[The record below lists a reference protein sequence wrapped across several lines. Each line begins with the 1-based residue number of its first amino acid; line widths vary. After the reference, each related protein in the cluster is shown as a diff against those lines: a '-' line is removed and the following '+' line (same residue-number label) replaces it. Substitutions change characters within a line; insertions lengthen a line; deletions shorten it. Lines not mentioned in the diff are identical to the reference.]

1 MSTMAHAH
9 ALDGRNPLGERLH
22 VAGRFPHG
30 HMPAFVPIADRE
42 TGFVTWQPYSKVLK
56 KDIMMSQ
63 EDAEQFAIDLDQ
75 LIADCRPRKEIDFQ
89 LQAPEQE
96 LGSSHPRLSKETLI
110 SSSPEPIHKV
120 STKSINM
127 REPLHETR
135 PASNDHRPPYNTV
148 MRARGISD
156 TLDLSRDP
164 KKPQEKAVRKEM
176 NLASNL
182 HNKGWKTMKSILDR
196 QGGKHLTPNQRYQ
209 AVVAEYF
216 GNPTKLARLE
226 DFFQSLPSEKSDL
239 EHTTYAQASPYE
251 QLFVYSRLTKPAHH
265 HRQSYEEV
273 YRKFL
278 SMRLELEVEINQD
291 LLQAMVTAGIPLSE
305 ENAAKLQ
312 LWTEEN
318 QFREAHKALK
328 GRGRAVHDLLE
339 TYRGEPA
346 GRLLGSTGKE
356 TARRLQAMMEAQSK
370 PQKGEDFIKF

>member
-1 MSTMAHAH
+1 MAHAH

-22 VAGRFPHG
+22 VARRFPHG

-110 SSSPEPIHKV
+110 SSSPDPIHKL

-127 REPLHETR
+127 REPLHEKR
-135 PASNDHRPPYNTV
+135 PALNGHRPPYNTV

-164 KKPQEKAVRKEM
+164 KKPQEKAFRKEM
-176 NLASNL
+176 NLASNP

-226 DFFQSLPSEKSDL
+226 DFFQSLPSEQSDL

-251 QLFVYSRLTKPAHH
+251 QLFVYSRLTKPAHRD
-265 HRQSYEEV
+265 RQSYEEV

-278 SMRLELEVEINQD
+278 SMRLELEVEINRD

-318 QFREAHKALK
+318 QIREAHKALK
-328 GRGRAVHDLLE
+328 GRGRAVHDFTE
-339 TYRGEPA
+339 THRGELA

-356 TARRLQAMMEAQSK
+356 TARRLQAIMDAQQA
-370 PQKGEDFIKF
+370 PKGEDFIKF

>member
-1 MSTMAHAH
+1 MAYTH
-9 ALDGRNPLGERLH
+9 ALDGRNPLRERLH
-22 VAGRFPHG
+22 VARRFPHG
-30 HMPAFVPIADRE
+30 HMPAFVPIADQE

-75 LIADCRPRKEIDFQ
+75 LIAECRPRKEIDTQ
-89 LQAPEQE
+89 PQTPEQE

-110 SSSPEPIHKV
+110 SSSPDPIHKV
-120 STKSINM
+120 STKSINL

-135 PASNDHRPPYNTV
+135 PASNDHYPQQNTV
-148 MRARGISD
+148 MRARRLPD

-164 KKPQEKAVRKEM
+164 KRPQEKALREEM
-176 NLASNL
+176 NLASNP
-182 HNKGWKTMKSILDR
+182 HNKGWKTMKSIPGR
-196 QGGKHLTPNQRYQ
+196 QRGKHFTPNQRYQ
-209 AVVAEYF
+209 AIVAEYC
-216 GNPTKLARLE
+216 GNPTKLAGLE

-251 QLFVYSRLTKPAHH
+251 QLFVYSRLTKPAHRD
-265 HRQSYEEV
+265 RQSYEEV

-278 SMRLELEVEINQD
+278 SMRLELEVEINRD

-318 QFREAHKALK
+318 QIREAHKALK
-328 GRGRAVHDLLE
+328 GRGRAVHDFME
-339 TYRGEPA
+339 THRGELA

-356 TARRLQAMMEAQSK
+356 TARRLQAIMDAQQA
-370 PQKGEDFIKF
+370 PKGEDFIKF